1 MHAGL
6 GMHLERYLL
15 FILHVIT
22 SVVIKLQSPSQGAE
36 IVSHK
41 LNIHLHSVLHE

>member
-6 GMHLERYLL
+6 SMHLQRYLL

-22 SVVIKLQSPSQGAE
+22 NLVIKFQSPSQGAE
-36 IVSHK
+36 IASHK
-41 LNIHLHSVLHE
+41 LNIHLHSVLHA